1 MEHTAL
7 RWGFLFNPP
16 LPLANR
22 VNLGLYS
29 AVSKIEEIERI
40 IQQLPPEDFTRKL
53 SRWLEQRLQR
63 LAGSLSRKKQ
73 AKGWPSAI
81 MLLLNGY
88 SPEDEGIYDDA
99 AGR

>member
-1 MEHTAL
+1 M
-7 RWGFLFNPP
+7 

-40 IQQLPPEDFTRKL
+40 IQQLPPEDSEKL
-53 SRWLEQRLQR
+53 SRWLEQQKLQR
-63 LAGSLSRKKQ
+63 LASVVYPEKAGE
-73 AKGWPSAI
+73 GMAI
-81 MLLLNGY
+81 RDHAAFLNGY